1 MIKIESNISD
11 LLKKQKVYIIWRT
24 EKKTKMLEEYTE
36 TTLIEI
42 YSDVNRA
49 WDVAVELNEKAKGKT
64 SYSIE
69 VWEVQ

>member
-1 MIKIESNISD
+1 
-11 LLKKQKVYIIWRT
+11 
-24 EKKTKMLEEYTE
+24 MLEEYTE